1 MTNEADTFLPAWSK
15 AVGPAALGGGWLE
28 QAVGRLLPPPMG
40 LPSRPESPGAEGLQ
54 EPRWGAAKWGGALS
68 MLLLPSRWPLSDAMN
83 SVFAGGLLLVGF
95 RGRARSAGTSQ
106 LQSRT
111 AL

>member
-1 MTNEADTFLPAWSK
+1 
-15 AVGPAALGGGWLE
+15 
-28 QAVGRLLPPPMG
+28 
-40 LPSRPESPGAEGLQ
+40 LQ

-95 RGRARSAGTSQ
+95 RGLARSAGTSQ

>member
-1 MTNEADTFLPAWSK
+1 
-15 AVGPAALGGGWLE
+15 
-28 QAVGRLLPPPMG
+28 
-40 LPSRPESPGAEGLQ
+40 
-54 EPRWGAAKWGGALS
+54 

-83 SVFAGGLLLVGF
+83 SVLADGLLLVGF
-95 RGRARSAGTSQ
+95 RDRARSAGTSQ

>member
-1 MTNEADTFLPAWSK
+1 
-15 AVGPAALGGGWLE
+15 
-28 QAVGRLLPPPMG
+28 MG